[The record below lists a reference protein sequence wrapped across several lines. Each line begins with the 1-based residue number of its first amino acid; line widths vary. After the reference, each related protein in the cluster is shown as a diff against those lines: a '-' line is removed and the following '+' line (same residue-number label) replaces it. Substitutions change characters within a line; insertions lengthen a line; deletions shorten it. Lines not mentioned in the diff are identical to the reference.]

1 MKILQPHTFNATHA
15 RQEWEDYKNF
25 LHAKVEL
32 DEQKDILPFFAQR
45 HDLSL
50 LISRYFS
57 KTATANCFAH
67 EFDIFGSF
75 RADLI
80 IGDRKKHR
88 YVLVEFENGASNS
101 VFKIKGKKATP
112 DWSTRLESAYSQ
124 LTDWLWK
131 LENMRNTP
139 DFLHLF
145 GSHRASFYG
154 LIVIGKAMNLTAQEQ
169 DRLEWRSQKTMIDS
183 TAFEIIS
190 FDQLQTDFDIWL
202 TEYFNVPSA

>member
-1 MKILQPHTFNATHA
+1 MKILQPHTFNAANA
-15 RQEWEDYKNF
+15 RQEWKDYKN
-25 LHAKVEL
+25 LLQSKPEL
-32 DEQKDILPFFAQR
+32 SEQADILPFFAQR

-67 EFDIFGSF
+67 EFDLFGSF

-80 IGDRKKHR
+80 VGDSRNHR
-88 YVLVEFENGASNS
+88 YVLVEFEDATPNS
-101 VFKIKGKKATP
+101 IFKKKGKKTTP
-112 DWSTRLESAYSQ
+112 DWSPRLEGAYSQ

-139 DFLHLF
+139 DFKHLF

-154 LIVIGKAMNLTAQEQ
+154 LIVIGKDMNLTAQEQ

-190 FDQLQTDFDIWL
+190 FDQLKGDFDTWL
-202 TEYFNVPSA
+202 TEYFNVPSV